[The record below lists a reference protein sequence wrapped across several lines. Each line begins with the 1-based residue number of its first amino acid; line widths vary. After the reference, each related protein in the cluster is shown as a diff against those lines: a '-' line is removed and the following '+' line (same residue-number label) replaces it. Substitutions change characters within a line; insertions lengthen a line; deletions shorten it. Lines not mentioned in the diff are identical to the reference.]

1 MLISGKQAFVGGE
14 GKYES
19 PKNDCVGGYEFRE
32 FDRIL
37 SIFLL
42 SFFSNP
48 TLLLHPFCQPIYFEI
63 HQCFT

>member
-19 PKNDCVGGYEFRE
+19 RKNDCVGGYEFRE

-42 SFFSNP
+42 SFFFKSNIVIEP
-48 TLLLHPFCQPIYFEI
+48 LLPANLL
-63 HQCFT
+63 